1 MGLPWIRLKQA
12 GGSEDR
18 EGGEGGHAG
27 TKVINLWLVSP
38 TSVHLLGQGVL
49 FISSVVEIKVPQMPN
64 TIMRPCMTNTIIW
77 DLSWY

>member
-1 MGLPWIRLKQA
+1 MDKIKQA

-18 EGGEGGHAG
+18 EGGGGG

-38 TSVHLLGQGVL
+38 TSAHLLGKGVL
-49 FISSVVEIKVPQMPN
+49 FIQFVFFSSVVEIKVPQMPN